1 MSSSSYL
8 NSHGY
13 QYIIINQITKYIM
26 SYLALPQKNYILK
39 VDAIRNGLL
48 DRPVQF
54 FFTFVLF
61 LAFLIVRKEWITIM
75 FAIFVLIVVVYRDY
89 VKFTDNLKDVFRI
102 LVISMLNNVYTPLKT
117 HSSQVKTQLH
127 HPYSTKVMLD
137 SLIVLCK
144 YVQCTL
150 VRF

>member
-13 QYIIINQITKYIM
+13 QYIIINEITKYIM
-26 SYLALPQKNYILK
+26 SYLALPQKNYILE

-48 DRPVQF
+48 DRPVQC

-61 LAFLIVRKEWITIM
+61 LAFLIVRKEWFTIM
-75 FAIFVLIVVVYRDY
+75 FVIFVLAVVVYRDY

-117 HSSQVKTQLH
+117 YSSQVKTQLH

-144 YVQCTL
+144 NVQCTL